1 MYYFH
6 PFIDLYHFIRT
17 HLPTGVGGFVGF
29 GGIAVGGTGG
39 CVDITSMVFAK
50 IAIAI
55 TIWTYVGNFAM
66 NKNRLAEAISD
77 RKKLRFIFKALRMS
91 V

>member
-1 MYYFH
+1 M
-6 PFIDLYHFIRT
+6 IYHFIRT

-50 IAIAI
+50 IAMAI
-55 TIWTYVGNFAM
+55 TIQMYVGNFAM

-77 RKKLRFIFKALRMS
+77 RKKTKIYF
-91 V
+91 

>member
-1 MYYFH
+1 MHNKTFFVLFH

-55 TIWTYVGNFAM
+55 TI
-66 NKNRLAEAISD
+66 
-77 RKKLRFIFKALRMS
+77 
-91 V
+91 